1 MNGFNRNQTISNW
14 LYRCRVNLLRRI
26 WRLCIRKTTIK
37 DAATFEASI
46 KFLILAKTPSTNAS
60 ITMNDSQV
68 GMMLNLDMP
77 FYGRTLSWGGF
88 TSHIATHL
96 PIVEKLSR
104 NHPDH
109 GQKSTLERAAPRPLS
124 RIASFAGKLNE
135 MITFA
140 KKRWS
145 DSAFM
150 AADLASLLAG
160 DDALKADFIRND
172 LRVLV
177 DVAIK
182 RVEDAKDLSPDIKQ
196 KLSLSLLQLSMNLL
210 EMPSVKQDIV
220 RSIGADA
227 VLQSSQFFAMI
238 TRGSECIQF
247 APTIARDFTREIRDN
262 PVTGNYR
269 FHQYLE
275 KLAEDARKKLG
286 SIPAYSP
293 ALREDLILLID
304 NVVTSVKLARPLE
317 GETTLR
323 GLSRAQQR
331 QQCR

>member
-96 PIVEKLSR
+96 PIVTRLHKHAGPESTS
-104 NHPDH
+104 HPKDD
-109 GQKSTLERAAPRPLS
+109 RPLS

-196 KLSLSLLQLSMNLL
+196 KLSLSLLQISMNLL

-227 VLQSSQFFAMI
+227 VLQSTQFFAVI

-286 SIPAYSP
+286 SIQAYSP